1 MAKPKPNTQS
11 QIRQRREEVLIRLT
25 KGMRNKDIAEELGV
39 NSGTI
44 TRDIQYLQKRSNDY
58 VNEKA
63 KTTMPFLFEKSL
75 SGINEVLGECWRIYH
90 RSDDDTLN
98 WFHRIAALKLAKECS
113 EDIYTLTKDGP
124 FVIGIKRV
132 QKELE
137 RIRLESGFVKG
148 TQNLQAVL
156 PRP

>member
-1 MAKPKPNTQS
+1 
-11 QIRQRREEVLIRLT
+11 
-25 KGMRNKDIAEELGV
+25 MRNKDIAEELGV

-113 EDIYTLTKDGP
+113 EDIYTLTKDVMG
-124 FVIGIKRV
+124 K
-132 QKELE
+132 
-137 RIRLESGFVKG
+137 
-148 TQNLQAVL
+148 VL
-156 PRP
+156 ASLCKASAWSKFAASTT